1 MQNPHTD
8 TVIVVVGGMGPL
20 AGIDCI
26 RYITE
31 NSKTD
36 GTDQDNLNAV
46 LLSCPALIESRVDFI
61 TGKSDI
67 NPAHS
72 VLRLLR
78 PQVQCL
84 RSLFKHILVGVSCIT
99 FHCPQSFS
107 VFEEGM
113 KQFSPDVEVVSLIS
127 SAVKFIQVHFPNSR
141 RIAILST
148 DGTRMAKPFEKELSA
163 SGYQVVYLSDAQQA
177 VVTECIYHHEWYG
190 ARYRTHRVGE

>member
-1 MQNPHTD
+1 MQNPHAD

-20 AGIDCI
+20 AGLDCI

-46 LLSCPALIESRVDFI
+46 LLSFPALIESRVDFI
-61 TGKSDI
+61 TGKSDV

-72 VLRLLR
+72 VLRLLG

-84 RSLFKHILVGVSCIT
+84 RSLFKRILVGVSCIT

-113 KQFSPDVEVVSLIS
+113 KQFTAEVEVVSLIS

-163 SGYQVVYLSDAQQA
+163 SGYQAVYLSDAQQA
-177 VVTECIYHHEWYG
+177 VVTECIYNHEW
-190 ARYRTHRVGE
+190 